1 MTARNAATSAARRAP
16 QSGRPE
22 AARRPVAAPPAAPQA
37 KPAQRRRLS
46 PIVPSSSVSGRTLMI
61 VIAIMTYLA
70 SLTVGAVDLTR
81 KTAAGW
87 ERDVVRETTVQIRPA
102 EGRDLDAAAA
112 TVERLARATPGV
124 AHVRAY
130 SDAETA
136 RLLEPW
142 LGSGLALDDLPIPR
156 LVVLKLQENE
166 EFDAESFRQALA
178 REAPGATLDDHRRFL
193 DRLVAMA
200 RAVVWFGL
208 AVLVLMLAAT
218 VLSVVFATRG
228 AMASNRDIVQVLHF
242 VGARDGYIAAQFQR
256 RFLRLGLKGG
266 LVGGVL
272 AILTFLIAGLT
283 VSQGVGSA
291 AVDQMDA
298 LFGAFE
304 IGVSAYVGVVA
315 IVLLIAGLTAVT
327 SRATVYRTLRAM
339 G

>member
-1 MTARNAATSAARRAP
+1 MSAPQRAP
-16 QSGRPE
+16 RMADAVPE
-22 AARRPVAAPPAAPQA
+22 PAQGAA
-37 KPAQRRRLS
+37 KPRPAPRKASRRRQA
-46 PIVPSSSVSGRTLMI
+46 PIVPAASVSGKTLMI

-70 SLTVGAVDLTR
+70 SLTLGAVDLTR
-81 KTAAGW
+81 ATAASW

-112 TVERLARATPGV
+112 KVEAIARGTAGV
-124 AHVRAY
+124 AGVRTY

-156 LVVLKLQENE
+156 LVVLKLAESE
-166 EFDAESFRQALA
+166 TFDAAGLRAALE
-178 REAPGATLDDHRRFL
+178 REVAGASLDDHRRFL

-200 RAVVWFGL
+200 HAVVWFGL
-208 AVLVLMLAAT
+208 AVLCLMLAAT

-242 VGARDGYIAAQFQR
+242 VGARDSYIAAQFQS

-266 LVGGVL
+266 VAGGL
-272 AILTFLIAGLT
+272 AAVATFFVAGATL
-283 VSQGVGSA
+283 SQGVGSA
-291 AVDQMDA
+291 TVDQMDA

-304 IGVSAYVGVVA
+304 IGPSAYLAVV
-315 IVLLIAGLTAVT
+315 VLVLVIAALTAVT
-327 SRATVYRTLRAM
+327 SRATVYRTLRELD
-339 G
+339 

>member
-1 MTARNAATSAARRAP
+1 
-16 QSGRPE
+16 
-22 AARRPVAAPPAAPQA
+22 
-37 KPAQRRRLS
+37 
-46 PIVPSSSVSGRTLMI
+46 VSGRTLMI

-70 SLTVGAVDLTR
+70 SLTAGGVDLTR
-81 KTAAGW
+81 RTAAGW

-112 TVERLARATPGV
+112 AVERIARATPGV
-124 AHVRAY
+124 ADVRAY

-156 LVVLKLQENE
+156 LVVLKLSE
-166 EFDAESFRQALA
+166 EVPFDAAALKGSLA
-178 REAPGATLDDHRRFL
+178 RDVPGASLDDHRRFL

-200 RAVVWFGL
+200 RAVVWFGV

-242 VGARDGYIAAQFQR
+242 VGARDSYIAGQFQR

-266 LVGGVL
+266 LVGGAA
-272 AILTFLIAGLT
+272 AIATFLLAELT
-283 VSQGVGSA
+283 TQQGVGSA
-291 AVDQMDA
+291 TVDQMDA

-304 IGVSAYVGVVA
+304 IGASAYFGVVA
-315 IVLLIAGLTAVT
+315 IVLLIAGLTAAT
-327 SRATVYRTLRAM
+327 SRVTVYRTLR
-339 G
+339 GID